1 MRLSANIGG
10 LEEKLGI
17 PLASKMVKEAGFDAC
32 DYSLITNLESE
43 VSPYRTDSYREVAAS
58 TRKIIE
64 AEGLVVNQTHA
75 PFKFPFKMWDD
86 PELFNGNVFPLMV
99 RALEI
104 SSILGAEVCVVHPLH
119 HLVYKGNEEKLFE
132 MNMEYYGRLLK
143 YAEQFNVK
151 IGIENMWQKH
161 RLRKNIIIDVCA
173 EIDEFVRYIDT
184 LNSKYAVAC
193 LDVGHVLLP
202 DIPYTVGDYIR
213 ALGHDR
219 LQALHIHDND
229 FSNDNHSLPYLGK
242 QDWDDITKALGEI
255 DYAGDFTY
263 EVSNSLYANAPE
275 NITAAVIKLWGTV
288 GRDLVRKVEESRPN
302 S

>member
-10 LEEKLGI
+10 LEEKLGLS
-17 PLASKMVKEAGFDAC
+17 LASKMVKEAGFDAC

-43 VSPYRTDSYREVAAS
+43 SSPYRTDSYREVAAS
-58 TRKIIE
+58 TRRIIE

-86 PELFNGNVFPLMV
+86 PVLFNGSVFPLMV

-104 SSILGAEVCVVHPLH
+104 SSVLGAEVCVIHPLH
-119 HLVYKGNEEKLFE
+119 HLVYRGNEQKLFE

-143 YAEQFNVK
+143 YAEEFNVK
-151 IGIENMWQKH
+151 IGVENMWQKH
-161 RLRKNIIIDVCA
+161 RLRKNIITDVCA

-202 DIPYTVGDYIR
+202 DIPGTVGDFIR

-229 FSNDNHSLPYLGK
+229 FSNDNHFLPYLGK

-263 EVSNSLYANAPE
+263 EVSTSLSATAPE

-288 GRDLVRKVEESRPN
+288 GKDLVRKVEENRPKN
-302 S
+302 